1 MARQYCLY
9 ILLIISTLALT
20 LSSCKRKPYPDYL
33 IPEPSETLNFTLG
46 YGGNGDEELFSVI
59 ATSDSGYM
67 MIGTTTTLS
76 SGDKDMYLAKTD
88 LNGNLLW
95 SKAIGG
101 AAIDGGFDLIE
112 TADHNCIAVGFS
124 RSYNFTNGHEIFV
137 VKTDLSGNILWQKT
151 FGDINNDCAKR
162 IILSADGNGY
172 ILTGGTNGA
181 NIQLGNMIY
190 VVKMSSDGDSVWT
203 RTYDGNAI
211 EIGASVCNDF
221 NNHMMVLGSSDLSS
235 TIDDLFLIYLDANGD
250 SVWTKTIGGA
260 MGERAGE
267 IIPLPGNNFVAAN
280 TTKSFGDPNGDILLF
295 KISDTGVLM
304 WQKVIDSGNAE
315 TGTSILLTSDNHLMV
330 AGSENNPS
338 GTTQALLIQT
348 DQDGNVLWKKTF
360 GDSANFH
367 TNKVIE
373 TNSAF
378 LLTGTKQNLNGST
391 DGFLVKVKK

>member
-1 MARQYCLY
+1 
-9 ILLIISTLALT
+9 
-20 LSSCKRKPYPDYL
+20 
-33 IPEPSETLNFTLG
+33 
-46 YGGNGDEELFSVI
+46 
-59 ATSDSGYM
+59 
-67 MIGTTTTLS
+67 
-76 SGDKDMYLAKTD
+76 
-88 LNGNLLW
+88 
-95 SKAIGG
+95 
-101 AAIDGGFDLIE
+101 
-112 TADHNCIAVGFS
+112 
-124 RSYNFTNGHEIFV
+124 

-267 IIPLPGNNFVAAN
+267 IIPLPGNIFAAAN